1 MSTLLFLL
9 TFLLAMDDSEQ
20 LQTYIRL
27 SSFMRANSEPFDRE
41 KLLSSSFDVSCEIFP
56 KILTVG
62 DVVYVKVATKNITQ
76 EPIEYDLRSFGF
88 GNHSFITGDVFW
100 DKSGSTG
107 FGLGNSDRIEL
118 LPPFPIGTPTP
129 GYPPKKTLPP
139 DNTLVSGPQA
149 VFVPPSS
156 NYDRPFWAWDD
167 STDGERILFSF
178 NSILSNVDRDA
189 NSILLS
195 TSLHSVMVFQELKI
209 KSRPKEELQLIKE
222 WHEKTGFE
230 RGLRYDNTTS
240 PDQWREFEGKLTP
253 GTLRN
258 YIRMI
263 RTLVEIAQDE
273 SKGKRQEQFNSMLQW
288 IDGLHPLE
296 KEGLTKKA
304 YEIVKSQ
311 RNNTTFWDEITIP
324 QE

>member
-1 MSTLLFLL
+1 MTTLLFLL
-9 TFLLAMDDSEQ
+9 TFLMPMEDSEQ

-27 SSFMRANSEPFDRE
+27 ASSTRSNAEPIGRE
-41 KLLSSSFDVSCEIFP
+41 RTQSSSFDVSCETFP
-56 KILTVG
+56 KMLTAG
-62 DVVYVKVATKNITQ
+62 DIVYVKVVAKNITQ
-76 EPIEYDLRSFGF
+76 EPIEYDPRPFGL
-88 GNHSFITGDVFW
+88 GNHNFITGGIFL

-107 FGLGNSDRIEL
+107 FGFGNSDRIAL
-118 LPPFPIGTPTP
+118 ASSSMVTQRIN
-129 GYPPKKTLPP
+129 PKMTVQPDKTLI
-139 DNTLVSGPQA
+139 SGPQA

-167 STDGERILFSF
+167 SIDEERILFNLS
-178 NSILSNVDRDA
+178 STLSNVDKDA
-189 NSILLS
+189 NSIILS
-195 TSLHSVMVFQELKI
+195 TSLHSVIVFQELKVRP
-209 KSRPKEELQLIKE
+209 RPKEELQLIKE

-230 RGLRYDNTTS
+230 HNTRRDTVTTS
-240 PDQWREFEGKLTP
+240 EQWREFEGKLTP

-263 RTLVEIAQDE
+263 RTLVKIAQDE
-273 SKGKRQEQFNSMLQW
+273 SKGKRQELFNEMLKW
-288 IDGLHPLE
+288 IGELPPLE

-311 RNNTTFWDEITIP
+311 RQNTTFWDEITIP